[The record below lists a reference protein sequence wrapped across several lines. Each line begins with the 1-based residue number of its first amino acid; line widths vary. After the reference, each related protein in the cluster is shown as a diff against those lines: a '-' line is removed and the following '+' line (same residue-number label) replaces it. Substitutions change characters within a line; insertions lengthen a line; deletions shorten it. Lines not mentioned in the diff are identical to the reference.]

1 MLGRHSGTACLT
13 VVQLNQLR
21 MAAEKEVE
29 LKHNEVEALNL
40 ELLQTRHKLAA
51 AEGALSRLEQLHE
64 SKAASQEAALQEVV
78 REKKNLV
85 QGLEQRLHAVE
96 AQLAA
101 AESDARGHQAEL
113 VRTREENLRQLA
125 SVEDRLLDAVRKELN
140 LARHK
145 PA

>member
-1 MLGRHSGTACLT
+1 MGFHDG
-13 VVQLNQLR
+13 V
-21 MAAEKEVE
+21 AEKLV
-29 LKHNEVEALNL
+29 LRAFRKYEAASAMARQ
-40 ELLQTRHKLAA
+40 ERSAAGAA
-51 AEGALSRLEQLHE
+51 ADGERLPPPAA
-64 SKAASQEAALQEVV
+64 AASSSSPPDPCPATPADAPADAAPLPPPDSASE
-78 REKKNLV
+78 
-85 QGLEQRLHAVE
+85 E